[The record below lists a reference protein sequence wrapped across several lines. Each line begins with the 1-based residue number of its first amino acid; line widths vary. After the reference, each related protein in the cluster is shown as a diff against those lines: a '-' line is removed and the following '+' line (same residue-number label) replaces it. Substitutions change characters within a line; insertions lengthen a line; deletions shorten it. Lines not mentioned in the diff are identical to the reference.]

1 MNGLEIAR
9 GYFFEWGLPLL
20 KREFPRL
27 ADRAAAGRIFGSD
40 VLDAD
45 DEVSRD
51 HNWGPQFSLF
61 LSSEDFEEA
70 GQPLSDKMNAAV
82 PNPWKG
88 HRLAGAES
96 KSVLVESIPAWF
108 QHNFSLS
115 EPLTNESQWK
125 GVSESNLYFLRHGA
139 IWMDGS
145 GEFTR
150 WRNALAWYPE
160 AVRDARL
167 AEECFRVWHHGEY
180 NFVQRMAKRRDPL
193 SISICLG
200 HFVDSVMRL
209 LLLLS
214 GDYTPYW
221 KWLSHEFRKTDDA
234 IMVAPL
240 LEALARSHAIS
251 EQVELV
257 GRISAYV
264 RQKLLAGGV
273 ITGEWDK
280 PYLLPLLNAHFELKA
295 KINSAEKAPPD
306 HDTP

>member
-1 MNGLEIAR
+1 MHEGLEIAR
-9 GYFFEWGLPLL
+9 AFFFEWGLPWL
-20 KREFPRL
+20 KGEFPRL
-27 ADRAAAGRIFGSD
+27 ADRVAAGRIFGSD
-40 VLDAD
+40 VLGAD
-45 DEVSRD
+45 DEISRD
-51 HNWGPQFSLF
+51 HNWGPQFSIF
-61 LSSEDFEEA
+61 LSSEDFEAA
-70 GQPLSDKMNAAV
+70 GRPLSEKMNAAA

-88 HRLAGAES
+88 HSLGGAES
-96 KSVLVESIPAWF
+96 KSVLVDSIPAWF
-108 QHNFSLS
+108 QHNFGLP
-115 EPLTNESQWK
+115 EPPKNESQWK

-150 WRNALAWYPE
+150 WRNALASYPE

-214 GDYTPYW
+214 GDFTPYW
-221 KWLSHEFRKTDDA
+221 KWLSHEFRKTEDA
-234 IMVAPL
+234 ILVAPL
-240 LEALARSHAIS
+240 LEALLRSQAVG

-257 GRISAYV
+257 EHISAYI
-264 RQKLLAGGV
+264 RQKLLAAGA
-273 ITGEWDK
+273 ITGRDDK

-295 KINSAEKAPPD
+295 KVNGA
-306 HDTP
+306 